1 MTKSNWP
8 TYEIGLP
15 LTFNSTKFKEETER
29 GENHL
34 WLLCIDDMH
43 GIQRYRGIIRGH
55 NVRVFIDIISLPQQ
69 EKNLQHI
76 MFVTTP
82 HYQNLSAF
90 QVAKIVFYDV
100 QGKKMYHDGKVVTDV

>member
-1 MTKSNWP
+1 MTNHNWP
-8 TYEIGLP
+8 TYEIDLP
-15 LTFNSTKFKEETER
+15 LTFESSKFKEETER

-34 WLLCIDDMH
+34 WLLCIDDMP

-55 NVRVFIDIISLPQQ
+55 NVRVFVDILSLPQQ

-82 HYQNLSAF
+82 HYQNLSAK
-90 QVAKIVFYDV
+90 QVANMVYYDV
-100 QGKKMYHDGKVVTDV
+100 GGLRMYHDGEVVTDV